1 MKMPLLHQL
10 DPVALS
16 GAVEAAA
23 VAICKFNF
31 VSSDG
36 AARVVE
42 GEPCRQEEMCD
53 YCLTQAL
60 YVIHHIVERQKEEE
74 NAE

>member
-1 MKMPLLHQL
+1 MKMPLLNQL

-31 VSSDG
+31 ASSDG
-36 AARVVE
+36 AAHIIE
-42 GEPCRQEEMCD
+42 GEPCGKESMCD

-60 YVIHHIVERQKEEE
+60 YVVHHIAEHQKEHG